1 MAGLATKETNHDVAA
16 YLDTIEPSAKQEDA
30 HTLVAMMK
38 EVSGEEPKLWGE
50 HGMIG
55 FGKYTYTRKGSKE
68 ELEWFQMGF
77 AARKTKVTVYLTSD
91 INQYEEQLSR
101 LGKYKTGKGCLYIN
115 KLADVDLAVL
125 KELIQIT
132 KDVKWI

>member
-16 YLDTIEPSAKQEDA
+16 YLNTIEPAAKQEDA
-30 HTLVAMMK
+30 RTLVAMMK

-77 AARKTKVTVYLTSD
+77 AARKTKVTVYLTSAAD
-91 INQYEEQLSR
+91 CSACIRRRSPRSPPGFSSR
-101 LGKYKTGKGCLYIN
+101 ARTG
-115 KLADVDLAVL
+115 
-125 KELIQIT
+125 
-132 KDVKWI
+132 